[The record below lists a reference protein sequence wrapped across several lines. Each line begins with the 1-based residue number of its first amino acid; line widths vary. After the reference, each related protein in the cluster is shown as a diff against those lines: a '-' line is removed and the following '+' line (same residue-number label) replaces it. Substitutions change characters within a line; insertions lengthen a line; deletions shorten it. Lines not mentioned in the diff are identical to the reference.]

1 MVRASFVFTEIDK
14 YEIRHRALLEVVR
27 FFGSVTACAKELQVS
42 RARVSNWLNKIRI
55 RIPYEYVLLM
65 EHLTQVSIE
74 RLSPCTEKT
83 NKAIRSKQN
92 KEKILEQSIEK
103 IIVEQPIPCGC
114 CQQSHP
120 ILVGTDGVLI
130 RCLFQL
136 EAYKKMG
143 KSKVPVTIIDVDS
156 LLLGVRTIEEIPV
169 QFLTSERVAI
179 GLRLEQLIGNRQGQR
194 TDLNKNT
201 KIREN
206 SSELRP
212 IWDEVKD
219 KKSTLDSL
227 PTPSLVY
234 AVVNGIRT
242 ENRVAKWVA
251 LNSKNTYHRA
261 KQVYLEGDEALIQ
274 ALDRNEISINKA
286 AQLVQLSK
294 DASLSQSNF
303 HLTAGVTPHDT

>member
-1 MVRASFVFTEIDK
+1 VFTEIDK
-14 YEIRHRALLEVVR
+14 DEIRHRALLEVIR
-27 FFGSVTACAKELQVS
+27 FFGSVSACAKALQVS

-74 RLSPCTEKT
+74 RLSPFTEKT
-83 NKAIRSKQN
+83 NKAIRSQQN

-143 KSKVPVTIIDVDS
+143 KSKIPVTIIDVGS

-169 QFLTSERVAI
+169 QFLTSDRVAI

-194 TDLNKNT
+194 TDLNKKA
-201 KIREN
+201 KIHKN

-212 IWDEVKD
+212 KWDEVKYE
-219 KKSTLDSL
+219 KEILDSL
-227 PTPSLVY
+227 PIPSR
-234 AVVNGIRT
+234 ACNAVNGRRT
-242 ENRVAKWVA
+242 ENRVAKLVT

-261 KQVYLEGDEALIQ
+261 KQVYLQGDEALIQ
-274 ALDRNEISINKA
+274 ALDRDEISINKA
-286 AQLVQLSK
+286 AQLVQLSQ
-294 DASLSQSNF
+294 DASLSQSHF
-303 HLTAGVTPHDT
+303 HLTAGVTHYDT